1 MIQDLFYVGCENS
14 NNPNGIK
21 ITITTDNGTFVI
33 DDSTVG
39 VFYKLPPG
47 YSGNYPT
54 TEYQIS
60 PKKLN
65 FQGNI
70 NSVYSEL
77 HVQSNENM
85 LVGTVQV
92 QPALPVI
99 VYIGS
104 YGGRGSFDLPAGTT
118 SAQFKIPIGNYGAE
132 GEAPRTS
139 RLAQIVN
146 ESEKVE

>member
-1 MIQDLFYVGCENS
+1 MIQDLFFVGSADNT
-14 NNPNGIK
+14 NKNGIQ

-60 PKKLN
+60 PNKLN

-77 HVQSNENM
+77 HVQSNDNM
-85 LVGTVQV
+85 LVGTIQV
-92 QPALPVI
+92 QPSLPVI

-104 YGGRGSFDLPAGTT
+104 YGGGGSFDLPAGST
-118 SAQFKIPIGNYGAE
+118 SAQFKIPIANYGTAN
-132 GEAPRTS
+132 EAQGTS
-139 RLAQIVN
+139 RLAKIIN
-146 ESEKVE
+146 ESE